1 MLKTETEAYEE
12 KLKQPCKRLIL
23 FFRYIRMLELSLN
36 KLKLAPNSRGIKG
49 YKSMSKENLLSALD
63 KSDTVESENSF
74 DGEGLKG

>member
-1 MLKTETEAYEE
+1 
-12 KLKQPCKRLIL
+12 
-23 FFRYIRMLELSLN
+23 MLELSLN

-74 DGEGLKG
+74 DGEGLKGQKIL